1 MCRRPSRTA
10 STTRV
15 DPAETVTVTL
25 PVHPLAG
32 HALPVVRSVRCSDG
46 RRYVDL
52 EHPDGHVF
60 RLPEGY
66 TDRAAPTV
74 ATGVA
79 ERGLRAAVEDL
90 LRVAAAVGA
99 AKVNEGTVKLDKSG
113 GRERTWCEPEG
124 GIGNNTGPNNDGG
137 WDRSP
142 AGSAA
147 VDRAAG
153 VEVRL
158 ERQCAG
164 RAGEHGSQ
172 ALVPGGA
179 EQGGR
184 R

>member
-1 MCRRPSRTA
+1 
-10 STTRV
+10 
-15 DPAETVTVTL
+15 VTL

-32 HALPVVRSVRCSDG
+32 HVLAVVRSVRCSDG

-52 EHPDGHVF
+52 QHPDGHVF

-66 TDRAAPTV
+66 TDRGAPTV

-79 ERGLRAAVEDL
+79 GHGLRAMVQDL

-99 AKVNEGTVKLDKSG
+99 AKANEGVKLDKSD
-113 GRERTWCEPEG
+113 GRERTWREPEG
-124 GIGNNTGPNNDGG
+124 GTGNSAGPNNEGG

-142 AGSAA
+142 AGLAA
-147 VDRAAG
+147 VDGAAG
-153 VEVRL
+153 VEVRP
-158 ERQCAG
+158 ERRCAG
-164 RAGEHGSQ
+164 RAGEPGSQ
-172 ALVPGGA
+172 ALVPGGT